1 MPIKIIFKI
10 NIIINFILKINRVK
24 QVTYESKWTVVDV
37 VDQFHVVIHG
47 HAPDPLHIHA
57 VKAIKGVHL
66 AIRQNVVPTV
76 RMTMIITGDRN
87 VQKNPDHI
95 VVVVP
100 EVYLEAVL
108 VVEAEIVITGALD
121 LVVVVDRKVV
131 QFHLEV
137 KVEVGL
143 IRKEGVQN
151 IPVVVDRKAVQ
162 FHLEVKVEVDQNRN
176 PNQDPNQVIEKE
188 MFHLNVLQ

>member
-1 MPIKIIFKI
+1 MISKN

-37 VDQFHVVIHG
+37 VDQSHVVIHG

-57 VKAIKGVHL
+57 VKAIKGGHL

-76 RMTMIITGDRN
+76 RMTMIITEDQN

-95 VVVVP
+95 VEVVP

-121 LVVVVDRKVV
+121 LVVVVDRKAV

-137 KVEVGL
+137 KVGAGL

-162 FHLEVKVEVDQNRN
+162 FHLEVKVEVGQNRN
-176 PNQDPNQVIEKE
+176 QNQDPNQRIEKE